1 MLVEISKSLEPK
13 NQINS
18 ENLIQE
24 KAKLSKVDHQEADGS
39 LVDAKKKRRRKK
51 AGTEIVNGQIV
62 KKQKKLPTKIVF

>member
-24 KAKLSKVDHQEADGS
+24 KAKLSKEDHQEADGS